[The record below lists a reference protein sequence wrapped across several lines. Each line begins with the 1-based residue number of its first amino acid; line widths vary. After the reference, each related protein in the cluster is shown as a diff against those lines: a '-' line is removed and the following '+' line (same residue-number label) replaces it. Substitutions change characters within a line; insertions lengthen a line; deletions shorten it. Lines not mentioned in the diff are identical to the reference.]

1 MSEIIAD
8 GPNAAQIAYWNAEA
22 GATWA
27 QMQDTL
33 DRELKP
39 LGLAA
44 MAALAPMP
52 GERVID
58 VGCGCGTTSQ
68 ELAARVGPGGRV
80 LGVDISA
87 PQLAVAERRAEG
99 MANLT
104 FAQADAQT
112 HAFAGDADAIFSRFG
127 VMFFTDPPAAFANLR
142 SALKPGGRLGFVC
155 WRGPLESECMSLPM
169 MAAVAAAPE
178 LATPP
183 GGDPFAPGPFAF
195 ADQARVRGILEGAG
209 FKDLVIAPHD
219 EPVSVGGL
227 DDTVAFSLRIGVLG
241 ARLREAPHLRDKVVD
256 AIRAA
261 LADRVTDGEVRLGS
275 GTWIVTA
282 TA

>member
-1 MSEIIAD
+1 MPATD
-8 GPNAAQIAYWNAEA
+8 ATGPNAAQITYWNAEA

-33 DRELKP
+33 DRELEP

-44 MAALAPMP
+44 IAALAPTA

-58 VGCGCGTTSQ
+58 IGCGCGTTSQ
-68 ELAARVGPGGRV
+68 QLAARVAPGGSV

-87 PQLAVAERRAEG
+87 PQLAVAGQRAAG
-99 MANLT
+99 MANLA
-104 FAQADAQT
+104 FAEADAQT
-112 HAFAGDADAIFSRFG
+112 YPFAGDADAIFSRFG
-127 VMFFTDPPAAFANLR
+127 VMFFTDPPTAFANLR

-155 WRGPLESECMSLPM
+155 WRGPLENECMSLPM
-169 MAAVAAAPE
+169 MAAVTVAPE
-178 LATPP
+178 LAAPP
-183 GGDPFAPGPFAF
+183 GDPFAPGPFAF
-195 ADQARVRGILEGAG
+195 ADQARVRGILGAAG
-209 FKDLVIAPHD
+209 FKNIVIAPHD
-219 EPVSVGGL
+219 QPVSVGGV
-227 DDTVAFSLRIGVLG
+227 DDTVALSLRVGMLG
-241 ARLREAPHLRDKVVD
+241 ARLREAPHLREKVVD

-261 LADRVTDGEVRLGS
+261 LAKHLTDGEVCLGS